1 MDTEFTLINGLAD
14 DKDVHKDVVM
24 REITAGDI
32 LAANE
37 NTREIYQTPNG
48 AVLMCPNDKV
58 MVEVLC
64 RIITKLGDLKMPL
77 SKQEFNKLS
86 LTDLNLLQD
95 KYLEM
100 REKADLDAAGG
111 KEADLDAAGRNSQP
125 L

>member
-1 MDTEFTLINGLAD
+1 MKFTLINGLAD
-14 DKDVHKDVVM
+14 DKGVHKDVVM

>member
-1 MDTEFTLINGLAD
+1 M
-14 DKDVHKDVVM
+14 
-24 REITAGDI
+24 
-32 LAANE
+32 AANE

-100 REKADLDAAGG
+100 REKADLDAAG
-111 KEADLDAAGRNSQP
+111 RNSQP